1 MRILIEILT
10 PEPYLVL
17 DHVISPDGRITCW
30 GYLVTVGV
38 QVYPNLGS
46 VIRAMEISGFQK

>member
-17 DHVISPDGRITCW
+17 DHVIRPDGRITCR

-46 VIRAMEISGFQK
+46 VIWAMEISGFQK